1 VINKNIADAHAR
13 RFLVVD
19 DDEDF
24 INDLVEL
31 IRKMGHVVVGKAQD
45 GAQAMEVFSRDMENI
60 DIVLMDIMMPQKNGI
75 AAAGDIR
82 RIAPSMKIILMSGN
96 TKNEG
101 LVSELKGV
109 GFLKKPFN
117 SEAILAHLDL

>member
-96 TKNEG
+96 TKNED